1 MINLRDKYGRKIK
14 DKIEVAKIVIAS
26 TLLYEPLDIL
36 CLMVVNYLRI
46 LYCNRYSKVCFVPTK
61 TFMTQ
66 RRPSP
71 GCGYMSAS
79 GEIPV
84 IVLTEAIRLIA
95 SFVA

>member
-1 MINLRDKYGRKIK
+1 M
-14 DKIEVAKIVIAS
+14 
-26 TLLYEPLDIL
+26 
-36 CLMVVNYLRI
+36 
-46 LYCNRYSKVCFVPTK
+46 PTK

-84 IVLTEAIRLIA
+84 IVLTRAIHILRKSSILLA
-95 SFVA
+95 SPYAHSIILFSDKLCPLFCL

>member
-1 MINLRDKYGRKIK
+1 M
-14 DKIEVAKIVIAS
+14 
-26 TLLYEPLDIL
+26 
-36 CLMVVNYLRI
+36 
-46 LYCNRYSKVCFVPTK
+46 PTK

-84 IVLTEAIRLIA
+84 IVLTKAIRLIA
-95 SFVA
+95 SYVA